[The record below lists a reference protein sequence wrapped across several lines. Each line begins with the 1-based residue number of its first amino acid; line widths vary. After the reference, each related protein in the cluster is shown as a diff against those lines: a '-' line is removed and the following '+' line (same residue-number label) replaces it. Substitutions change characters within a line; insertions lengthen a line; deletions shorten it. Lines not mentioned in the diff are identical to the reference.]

1 MYGDQVTTIRELK
14 RWGKELGIKGLK
26 VLMRDEIPKKINT
39 EEYYAIINLE
49 TSKEDGSH
57 FDCIHANKRFSIG
70 IYFSSYAL
78 PPVLEVEE
86 LFKDLD
92 YKCYN
97 KIKLQKLEES
107 FCGVIS
113 LYVLY
118 RLFYGSDIVNVI
130 LELKEEIPKLRIQGL
145 IS

>member
-1 MYGDQVTTIRELK
+1 MYGDQVTTIKELK
-14 RWGKELGIKGLK
+14 QWGKELGIMGLK

-39 EEYYAIINLE
+39 KEYYAIVNLE

-57 FDCIHANKRFSIG
+57 FDCICINKLISTG

-78 PPVLEVEE
+78 PPLLEIKE

-92 YKCYN
+92 YKYYN
-97 KIKLQKLEES
+97 NIKLQKLEES

-118 RLFYGSDIVNVI
+118 KLFYDNDIINVI
-130 LELKEEIPKLRIQGL
+130 LELKEEIPKLRQSGL